1 MEKTISKNNLKN
13 SRNININSILVISIA
28 FIAVVAIS
36 IFAKGFFS
44 LRNLSNVLYQVSA
57 LGILVLGITPVII
70 IGQIDLSL
78 AIMMTTSAIIGVYTI
93 NKTGNIALGIVTT
106 LAVGIAVGA
115 FNGLFIGKLKVVSFI
130 VTLAVMIVGGGLAVL
145 ITMNKS
151 VANLPAAYTKIGQG
165 KIGIVPIPFFI
176 FLFLAICTH
185 FLLNNHY
192 IGRWVYSI
200 GSNEKASKFCGIP
213 IDLTIFL
220 IFVFAG
226 LMAGLSGVI
235 QSAKLGSASASMG
248 RQGVILDYIAAATM
262 GGVSIRGGKGT
273 ILNAILGTF
282 FIVIISNS
290 MNLLG
295 VAYYVTLIIKGV
307 IIVFIVALDNINFDN
322 IKLRFK
328 AKKAEVSN
336 AAGKNS

>member
-1 MEKTISKNNLKN
+1 MEKIVLKNNLKIP
-13 SRNININSILVISIA
+13 RNVNINSILVISIA
-28 FIAVVAIS
+28 FIAVVVIS
-36 IFAKGFFS
+36 IFAEGFFS
-44 LRNLSNVLYQVSA
+44 LRNLTNVLYQVSA

-93 NKTGNIALGIVTT
+93 NKTGNIALGVITT

-151 VANLPAAYTKIGQG
+151 VANLPAAYIKIGQG

-176 FLFLAICTH
+176 FLFLAVCTH

-200 GSNEKASKFCGIP
+200 GNNEKASKFCGIP

-295 VAYYVTLIIKGV
+295 VAYYVTLIIKGT
-307 IIVFIVALDNINFDN
+307 IIVFIVALDNIDFDN
-322 IKLRFK
+322 IKLRMK
-328 AKKAEVSN
+328 ANKEEVSN
-336 AAGKNS
+336 VTGKNN

>member
-1 MEKTISKNNLKN
+1 MKNT
-13 SRNININSILVISIA
+13 RNINLNSILIIGIA
-28 FIAVVAIS
+28 FVAVVAIS
-36 IFAKGFFS
+36 VFAKGFFS
-44 LRNLSNVLYQVSA
+44 LRNLSNILYQVSA

-78 AIMMTTSAIIGVYTI
+78 AVMMTTSAIIGVYTI
-93 NKTGNIALGIVTT
+93 NKTGNIVLGIITV
-106 LAVGIAVGA
+106 LAVGVAVGA

-130 VTLAVMIVGGGLAVL
+130 VTLAVMIVGGGLSVL

-151 VANLPAAYTKIGQG
+151 VANLPAAYIKIGQG

-185 FLLNNHY
+185 FLLNNHF
-192 IGRWVYSI
+192 IGRWIYGI
-200 GSNEKASKFCGIP
+200 GNNEKASKFCGIP

-226 LMAGLSGVI
+226 LMAGVSGVI

-307 IIVFIVALDNINFDN
+307 IIIFIVALDNIDFES
-322 IKLRFK
+322 IKLKLKISR
-328 AKKAEVSN
+328 AS
-336 AAGKNS
+336 

>member
-1 MEKTISKNNLKN
+1 MKNT
-13 SRNININSILVISIA
+13 RNINLNSILIIGIA

-36 IFAKGFFS
+36 VFAKGFFS
-44 LRNLSNVLYQVSA
+44 LRNLSNILYQVSA

-78 AIMMTTSAIIGVYTI
+78 AVMMTTSAIIGVYTI
-93 NKTGNIALGIVTT
+93 NKTGNIVLGIITV

-130 VTLAVMIVGGGLAVL
+130 VTLAVMIVGGGLSVL

-151 VANLPAAYTKIGQG
+151 VANLPAAYIKIGQG

-185 FLLNNHY
+185 FLLNNHF
-192 IGRWVYSI
+192 IGRWIYGI
-200 GSNEKASKFCGIP
+200 GNNEKASKFCGIP

-226 LMAGLSGVI
+226 LMAGISGVI

-307 IIVFIVALDNINFDN
+307 IIIFIVALDNIDFES
-322 IKLRFK
+322 IKLKLRLNK
-328 AKKAEVSN
+328 AS
-336 AAGKNS
+336 

>member
-1 MEKTISKNNLKN
+1 MKN
-13 SRNININSILVISIA
+13 SRNINLNSVLVIGVA
-28 FIAVVAIS
+28 FIAVIVIS

-78 AIMMTTSAIIGVYTI
+78 AVMMTTSAIIGVYTI
-93 NKTGNIALGIVTT
+93 NKSGNVVLGIITA
-106 LAVGIAVGA
+106 LLVGVAVGA

-130 VTLAVMIVGGGLAVL
+130 VTLAVMIVGGGLSVL

-151 VANLPAAYTKIGQG
+151 VANLPPSYIKIGQG
-165 KIGIVPIPFFI
+165 KIGIVPIPFLI

-192 IGRWVYSI
+192 IGRWIYGI
-200 GSNEKASKFCGIP
+200 GNNEKASKFCGIP

-226 LMAGLSGVI
+226 LMAGISGVI
-235 QSAKLGSASASMG
+235 QSAKLGSAAASMG

-262 GGVSIRGGKGT
+262 GGVSIKGGKGT

-290 MNLLG
+290 MNILG
-295 VAYYVTLIIKGV
+295 VGYYVTLIIKGV
-307 IIVFIVALDNINFDN
+307 IIIFIVALDNINFES
-322 IKLRFK
+322 IKLKLSTNRT
-328 AKKAEVSN
+328 S
-336 AAGKNS
+336 

>member
-13 SRNININSILVISIA
+13 PRNININSILVISIA
-28 FIAVVAIS
+28 FIAVIAVS

-78 AIMMTTSAIIGVYTI
+78 ATMMTTSAIIGVYTI
-93 NKTGNIALGIVTT
+93 NKTGNITIGIIAA
-106 LAVGIAVGA
+106 LAVSIAVGA

-130 VTLAVMIVGGGLAVL
+130 VTLAVMIVGSGLAVL

-151 VANLPAAYTKIGQG
+151 VANLPAAYIKIGQG

-200 GSNEKASKFCGIP
+200 GNNEKASKFCGIP

-290 MNLLG
+290 MNILG
-295 VAYYVTLIIKGV
+295 VGYYVTLIIKGV
-307 IIVFIVALDNINFDN
+307 IIIFIVALDNINFDD
-322 IKLRFK
+322 IKLKMK
-328 AKKAEVSN
+328 AKKEEGSN
-336 AAGKNS
+336 AAGKNN

>member
-28 FIAVVAIS
+28 VIAVIAIS

-78 AIMMTTSAIIGVYTI
+78 ATMMTTSAIIGVFTI
-93 NKTGNIALGIVTT
+93 NKTGNIVLGIITA

-115 FNGLFIGKLKVVSFI
+115 FNGLFIGRLKVVSFI
-130 VTLAVMIVGGGLAVL
+130 VTLAVMIVGGGISVW

-151 VANLPAAYTKIGQG
+151 VANLPAAYIKIGQG

-176 FLFLAICTH
+176 FLFLALLTY

-192 IGRWVYSI
+192 IGRWIYSI
-200 GSNEKASKFCGIP
+200 GNNEKASKFCGIP

-235 QSAKLGSASASMG
+235 QSAKLGSAAASMG
-248 RQGVILDYIAAATM
+248 RQSIILDYIAAATM

-282 FIVIISNS
+282 FIVVISNS
-290 MNLLG
+290 MNILG
-295 VAYYVTLIIKGV
+295 VGYYVTLIIKGV
-307 IIVFIVALDNINFDN
+307 IIVFIVALDNINFDD
-322 IKLRFK
+322 IKLKLKTRK
-328 AKKAEVSN
+328 EEANSN
-336 AAGKNS
+336 G

>member
-1 MEKTISKNNLKN
+1 MEKNISKNNLN
-13 SRNININSILVISIA
+13 NPRNININSILVISIA

-93 NKTGNIALGIVTT
+93 NKTGNITLGIVTT

-151 VANLPAAYTKIGQG
+151 VANLPAAYIKIGQG

-248 RQGVILDYIAAATM
+248 RQGIILDYIAAATM

-328 AKKAEVSN
+328 ARKEAISN
-336 AAGKNS
+336 TAGKNN

>member
-1 MEKTISKNNLKN
+1 
-13 SRNININSILVISIA
+13 
-28 FIAVVAIS
+28 
-36 IFAKGFFS
+36 
-44 LRNLSNVLYQVSA
+44 
-57 LGILVLGITPVII
+57 
-70 IGQIDLSL
+70 
-78 AIMMTTSAIIGVYTI
+78 
-93 NKTGNIALGIVTT
+93 
-106 LAVGIAVGA
+106 
-115 FNGLFIGKLKVVSFI
+115 
-130 VTLAVMIVGGGLAVL
+130 L

-151 VANLPAAYTKIGQG
+151 VANLPAAYIKIGQG

-176 FLFLAICTH
+176 FLFLAVITH

-248 RQGVILDYIAAATM
+248 RQGIILDYIAAATM

-328 AKKAEVSN
+328 ARKEAISN
-336 AAGKNS
+336 TAGKNN